1 MTSIPRPAF
10 PRPAATLVLMRERG
24 GACEV
29 LLVRRHGGNATAG
42 GAFVF
47 PGGLLE
53 PRDDLARELG
63 VRAGF
68 GCDQA
73 AEVLGTAE
81 SPERALAYFMAAIRE
96 TFEETGILLATGAQ
110 GVRWRPSES
119 DRSALLE
126 ARAALRERRLD
137 FGEWLGE
144 LGLVPSFS
152 DLVYFSHWITPEAMA
167 RRFDTRFFIAAAEAD
182 ALPEPDGEEVVEC
195 RWISAAQALA
205 AHAARTLS
213 MVNATVKNLE
223 LIAEFAGLEHARARL
238 RGRSIRAVLP
248 KAIAQGKEFRIV
260 NPWDPE
266 YDTI

>member
-1 MTSIPRPAF
+1 MTSF

-24 GACEV
+24 GECEV

-53 PRDDLARELG
+53 PRDDEAADLG
-63 VRAGF
+63 RSAGF

-73 AEVLGTAE
+73 AEVLGTAQ

-96 TFEETGILLATGAQ
+96 TFEETGILLATEGEGA
-110 GVRWRPSES
+110 RWRASPS
-119 DRSALLE
+119 DRAALGE

-137 FGEWLGE
+137 FGEWLGQRR
-144 LGLVPSFS
+144 LVPAFA

-167 RRFDTRFFIAAAEAD
+167 RRFDTRFFIAAADAD

-195 RWISAAQALA
+195 RWISPAKAIA

-223 LIAEFAGLEHARARL
+223 VLAEFAGLEQARERL
-238 RGRSIRAVLP
+238 RGRAIRAILP
-248 KAIAQGKEFRIV
+248 KAIPQGKEFRIV

-266 YDTI
+266 YDKV